1 MEDRALQE
9 FANDLIDLTDDDL
22 VQRYNDDMA
31 TDAWKEAST
40 GYTDV
45 MYREFASRDLDI
57 AAITDGDSLVYN
69 GPVTI
74 DDGIVKLLR
83 DV

>member
-1 MEDRALQE
+1 MEDRSLQE
-9 FANDLIDLTDDDL
+9 FENDLIELTDDDL
-22 VQRYNDDMA
+22 VDRYNDDVA
-31 TDAWKEAST
+31 TEAWKEAST

-45 MYREFASRDLDI
+45 MFREFQRRDLDI
-57 AAITDGDSLVYN
+57 TAITDGDSLVFN

-74 DDGIVKLLR
+74 DDGVVKLTR